1 MLSISTR
8 QAYAEIDSF
17 IELLSDENK
26 SKIPNELR
34 IYFKVRKDYNYTK
47 EINPDIPLKDQNLK
61 RETLALIALLYL
73 KYFCEDDAEKE
84 RLINIYKENETKQTE
99 EIYEKLNNLNG
110 GRSIPSTKEISVNS
124 NINENNQF
132 KEERGITEYKKES
145 IIKSFFKKILQFF
158 KAK

>member
-26 SKIPNELR
+26 NKIPNELR
-34 IYFKVRKDYNYTK
+34 IYFKVRRDYNYTK

-61 RETLALIALLYL
+61 RETLALIALLNL

-84 RLINIYKENETKQTE
+84 RLINIYKD
-99 EIYEKLNNLNG
+99 G
-110 GRSIPSTKEISVNS
+110 
-124 NINENNQF
+124 
-132 KEERGITEYKKES
+132 
-145 IIKSFFKKILQFF
+145 
-158 KAK
+158 

>member
-26 SKIPNELR
+26 NKIPNELR

-61 RETLALIALLYL
+61 RETLALVALLNL
-73 KYFCEDDAEKE
+73 KYFCEDDTEKE
-84 RLINIYKENETKQTE
+84 RLISIYKENETKQTE
-99 EIYEKLNNLNG
+99 EIYERLYNLNSSH
-110 GRSIPSTKEISVNS
+110 SITSTKDASVNS
-124 NINENNQF
+124 NIKENSQV
-132 KEERGITEYKKES
+132 KEEQGITEYKKES
-145 IIKSFFKKILQFF
+145 TIKSFFKKILQFF